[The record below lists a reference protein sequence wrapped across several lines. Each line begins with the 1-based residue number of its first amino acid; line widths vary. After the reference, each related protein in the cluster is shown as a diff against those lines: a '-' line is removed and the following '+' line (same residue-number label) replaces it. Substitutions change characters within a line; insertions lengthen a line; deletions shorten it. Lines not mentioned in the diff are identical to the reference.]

1 MKIGDLTEL
10 ATQNLREA
18 ILRNSLTTLGI
29 AVGVASLVAMLS
41 LGVGLQQMI
50 DRRLERNGLFDTVLV
65 RPRTTFNATGQI
77 RRNRDFG
84 PRSIARPQQRPVA
97 RARARMLA
105 IKATPPAISAIS
117 FRTRSIKTR
126 AANSRN
132 SPTSSRSI
140 PNFASPAICASA
152 RPAI

>member
-1 MKIGDLTEL
+1 MKTGDLTEL

-50 DRRLERNGLFDTVLV
+50 NRRLERNGLFDPVLV
-65 RPRTTFNATGQI
+65 RPRTTFNATGEI

-84 PRSIARPQQRPVA
+84 PDRTSGRTPD
-97 RARARMLA
+97 RANG
-105 IKATPPAISAIS
+105 
-117 FRTRSIKTR
+117 
-126 AANSRN
+126 ANGRN
-132 SPTSSRSI
+132 
-140 PNFASPAICASA
+140 
-152 RPAI
+152 